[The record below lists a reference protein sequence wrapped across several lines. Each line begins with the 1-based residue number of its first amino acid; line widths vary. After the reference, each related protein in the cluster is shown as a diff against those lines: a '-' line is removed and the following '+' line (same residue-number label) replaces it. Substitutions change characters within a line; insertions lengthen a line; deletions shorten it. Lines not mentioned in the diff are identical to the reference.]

1 MGSLYWQLND
11 VWPVFS
17 WASVDYFGQWKAL
30 HFRAREMYKDTTVFI
45 FPNDNT
51 TNNAFMV
58 NVNNDYMR
66 DISGSLVL
74 DLVNYDGTLV
84 KSQSQN
90 VTLKQNS
97 INKFQA
103 DFSAEL

>member
-1 MGSLYWQLND
+1 MRNRPYCMGSLYWQLND

-45 FPNDNT
+45 FPSDNT

-74 DLVNYDGTLV
+74 DLVNYDGTLL
-84 KSQSQN
+84 KS
-90 VTLKQNS
+90 
-97 INKFQA
+97 
-103 DFSAEL
+103 